1 MGDAPGAAAPDRGA
15 MGMGD
20 VAVVEVGGAFDPAA
34 SSDDAV
40 GDAPGAASLDKG
52 PMGMGDDAVVE
63 VGGAL
68 DPAASSDTTD
78 EVDGGAEGSG
88 P

>member
-34 SSDDAV
+34 SSDTTD
-40 GDAPGAASLDKG
+40 G
-52 PMGMGDDAVVE
+52 
-63 VGGAL
+63 VGG
-68 DPAASSDTTD
+68 
-78 EVDGGAEGSG
+78 GGVGWG